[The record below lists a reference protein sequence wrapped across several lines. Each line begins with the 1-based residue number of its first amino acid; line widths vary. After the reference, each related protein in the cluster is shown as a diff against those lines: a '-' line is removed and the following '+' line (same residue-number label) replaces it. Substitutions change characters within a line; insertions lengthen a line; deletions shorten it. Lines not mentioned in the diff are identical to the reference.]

1 MLTFVYERRRA
12 GSRAMEGR
20 MEGRKEGRKADRISW
35 QVHTD
40 YSLPKGDFAT
50 PVNVSA
56 GVYKVTFVKRIRW
69 AKEVRLAQR
78 GAEAKGRPNK

>member
-40 YSLPKGDFAT
+40 YSLPKGDFGT

-56 GVYKVTFVKRIRW
+56 GV
-69 AKEVRLAQR
+69 
-78 GAEAKGRPNK
+78 